1 MTFREYKNSM
11 AKEIERRGRRKVDVR
26 GDGNCFYRALLSQ
39 QINDTVREE
48 ALIEI
53 ILNPEIY
60 QSFIA
65 TVDNSDNTVYNDINH
80 YIESHSHN
88 RVWADNLMVQAAA
101 NAYNKNIEIVNE
113 H

>member
-11 AKEIERRGRRKVDVR
+11 AREIDRRGRRIVDVR
-26 GDGNCFYRALLSQ
+26 GDGNCFYRALSQ
-39 QINDTVREE
+39 QINDRYDIVREK

-65 TVDNSDNTVYNDINH
+65 TVDNSDNSVYNDINH

-101 NAYNKNIEIVNE
+101 NA
-113 H
+113 